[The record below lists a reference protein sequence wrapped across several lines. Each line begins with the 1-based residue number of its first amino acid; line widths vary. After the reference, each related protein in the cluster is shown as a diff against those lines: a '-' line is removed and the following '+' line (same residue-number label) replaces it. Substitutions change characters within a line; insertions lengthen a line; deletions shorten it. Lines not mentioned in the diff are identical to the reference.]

1 MYGRRHRT
9 GRKEG
14 IAQLEEGVGAP
25 PKASVEPRA
34 EGAEPTQIVPPC
46 AFAPTVAVGDRTHVR
61 SSFWGRAQQ
70 VDGEQGEPAEA
81 DSDRDAL

>member
-1 MYGRRHRT
+1 MYGRRHRA
-9 GRKEG
+9 GRK
-14 IAQLEEGVGAP
+14 EGVGAP
-25 PKASVEPRA
+25 PEASVEPCA
-34 EGAEPTQIVPPC
+34 EGAEPKQIVSPC